1 MTILIISLHISL
13 RLRSGRLHTGSQTG
27 IVNEFVVLLIVL
39 HAPPM
44 SSFFNFVI
52 IMVVNKAYRH
62 VIFSSPQSQPLLK
75 FHILFS
81 IFWQSS
87 SINVATYS
95 EDQITQQRAYGHS
108 AAGRITMVKNSNG
121 AIRNRTR
128 DLPTLAHW
136 PLGCREHLITK
147 KLHNGFIYSRSQDYT
162 L

>member
-13 RLRSGRLHTGSQTG
+13 RLRSGRLHSGSQTG
-27 IVNEFVVLLIVL
+27 IVNEFLVLPIVL

-44 SSFFNFVI
+44 ASFFNFVI

-95 EDQITQQRAYGHS
+95 EDQITHQQRAYGHS

-121 AIRNRTR
+121 TIRNRTR
-128 DLPTLAHW
+128 DLPTCSALA
-136 PLGCREHLITK
+136 PRVPRTF
-147 KLHNGFIYSRSQDYT
+147 NYQ
-162 L
+162 